1 MSNKKTVFEGMISE
15 CYASIVLLAK
25 NEENKAYN
33 QGLARAI
40 SIIKSYEAGNGI
52 FQLGESERENEKS

>member
-1 MSNKKTVFEGMISE
+1 MISE
-15 CYASIVLLAK
+15 CYASMVLLAK